1 VLHVLAVVDS
11 SDGGVEPLRVRRLV
25 VKGAELVIETLVL
38 LALLGLK
45 QLATDFVL
53 NEGHV
58 LRFGE
63 GILLVGVLV
72 EIELQLVFGWDLIGF
87 EAPHVL
93 HHDALEA
100 GVDDS
105 LDIESDDGLEISIV
119 LEGESVGREF
129 FEDEAIQF
137 NEHGDLVVFMGCLV
151 KKAFLLLF
159 QLLDL
164 DCKFVLLSV

>member
-1 VLHVLAVVDS
+1 
-11 SDGGVEPLRVRRLV
+11 
-25 VKGAELVIETLVL
+25 
-38 LALLGLK
+38 
-45 QLATDFVL
+45 
-53 NEGHV
+53 
-58 LRFGE
+58 
-63 GILLVGVLV
+63 
-72 EIELQLVFGWDLIGF
+72 
-87 EAPHVL
+87 
-93 HHDALEA
+93 LEA